1 MTPADH
7 WGDFEDWY
15 SLLHR
20 DAQRPA
26 DLKSTEWRNV
36 LDGKCVLITGAGGWI
51 GSRLARRLAGSDIRK
66 LVLLDSS
73 EGNLY
78 EIDQALLSGRGNA
91 KHVVILGSVCDTA
104 TVDELFEQHRPEIVY
119 HASALKHV
127 PLMESNPFAVV
138 TTNTLG
144 TSVIMKAA
152 RRYGCKQVV
161 MVSTDKAADPVSL
174 MGASKRMAELLVLH
188 HRNEDISTRVVRL
201 VNVLGSSG
209 SVVPLFMR
217 QIAEGGPVTVSDPN
231 VRRFFMTTSD
241 AVESLLNALAP
252 SCADGLLVAETG
264 DSIRVIDLV
273 SFLIS
278 RSAQALPG
286 RNPVEREQLGRIS
299 VAYTTLRPG
308 DKMEESLTS
317 GRETYV
323 NEQSGQLRE
332 VLTPLPE
339 REELDAGIDALAFA
353 VQRRNL
359 EDLLQAILL
368 LVPEY
373 RPSSLILEQVGAASR
388 VEVTR

>member
-1 MTPADH
+1 
-7 WGDFEDWY
+7 
-15 SLLHR
+15 
-20 DAQRPA
+20 
-26 DLKSTEWRNV
+26 LKSVEWRNV

-104 TVDELFEQHRPEIVY
+104 TVDDLFEQNRPEIVY

-323 NEQSGQLRE
+323 NEQSSQLRE

-373 RPSSLILEQVGAASR
+373 RPGSLILEQVGAASR

>member
-1 MTPADH
+1 
-7 WGDFEDWY
+7 
-15 SLLHR
+15 
-20 DAQRPA
+20 
-26 DLKSTEWRNV
+26 
-36 LDGKCVLITGAGGWI
+36 
-51 GSRLARRLAGSDIRK
+51 
-66 LVLLDSS
+66 
-73 EGNLY
+73 
-78 EIDQALLSGRGNA
+78 
-91 KHVVILGSVCDTA
+91 
-104 TVDELFEQHRPEIVY
+104 
-119 HASALKHV
+119 
-127 PLMESNPFAVV
+127 
-138 TTNTLG
+138 
-144 TSVIMKAA
+144 
-152 RRYGCKQVV
+152 

-231 VRRFFMTTSD
+231 VRRFFMTISD

-264 DSIRVIDLV
+264 DSIRIIDLV

-286 RNPVEREQLGRIS
+286 HNLVEREQLGRIS
-299 VAYTTLRPG
+299 VAYTALRPG

-373 RPSSLILEQVGAASR
+373 RPGSLILEQVGAASR
-388 VEVTR
+388 VEVTQ